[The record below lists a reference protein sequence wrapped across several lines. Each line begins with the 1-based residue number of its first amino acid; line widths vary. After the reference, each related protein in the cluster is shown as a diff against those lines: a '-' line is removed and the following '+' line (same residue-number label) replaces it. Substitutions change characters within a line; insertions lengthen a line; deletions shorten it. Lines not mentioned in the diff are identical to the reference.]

1 MTAVSSV
8 SSCMHWIR
16 GCIIILLLTIL
27 DQGSKS
33 LVLAQLKDQPDISL
47 IPGVLQL
54 RYLENRGMA
63 FGFIYV
69 YARIPKNRYYL
80 PLSVTAL
87 VMVSG
92 TLGNFID
99 RVCRGYV
106 VDFIYFSLIDFPV
119 FNIADMY
126 VVCSGILLVMLV
138 CFRYKNDEDYDFLRI
153 KKD

>member
-47 IPGVLQL
+47 IPGVFN
-54 RYLENRGMA
+54 YGISKIDGMA
-63 FGFIYV
+63 FWIVLKVKFPVFCDFCAFLFFLV
-69 YARIPKNRYYL
+69 YLSMYMPESQNRYYL

-92 TLGNFID
+92 ALGNF
-99 RVCRGYV
+99 Y
-106 VDFIYFSLIDFPV
+106 
-119 FNIADMY
+119 
-126 VVCSGILLVMLV
+126 
-138 CFRYKNDEDYDFLRI
+138 
-153 KKD
+153 

>member
-1 MTAVSSV
+1 MRTAPGNPGDSDMTAVSSV

-63 FGFIYV
+63 FGLFEGKIPVFVILCLLFFGVFIYV
-69 YARIPKNRYYL
+69 CQNPEKQI
-80 PLSVTAL
+80 LSAA
-87 VMVSG
+87 VSNC
-92 TLGNFID
+92 TGNGF
-99 RVCRGYV
+99 R
-106 VDFIYFSLIDFPV
+106 
-119 FNIADMY
+119 
-126 VVCSGILLVMLV
+126 CSWK
-138 CFRYKNDEDYDFLRI
+138 FY
-153 KKD
+153 

>member
-63 FGFIYV
+63 FGLFEGKI
-69 YARIPKNRYYL
+69 
-80 PLSVTAL
+80 
-87 VMVSG
+87 
-92 TLGNFID
+92 
-99 RVCRGYV
+99 
-106 VDFIYFSLIDFPV
+106 PV
-119 FNIADMY
+119 FVIFVPFVFWCIYLCICQNPEKQILSAA
-126 VVCSGILLVMLV
+126 VSNCTGNGFRCSWK
-138 CFRYKNDEDYDFLRI
+138 FY
-153 KKD
+153 

>member
-63 FGFIYV
+63 FGLFEGKI
-69 YARIPKNRYYL
+69 
-80 PLSVTAL
+80 
-87 VMVSG
+87 
-92 TLGNFID
+92 
-99 RVCRGYV
+99 
-106 VDFIYFSLIDFPV
+106 PV
-119 FNIADMY
+119 FVIYLCICQNPEKQILSAA
-126 VVCSGILLVMLV
+126 VSNCTGNGFRCSWK
-138 CFRYKNDEDYDFLRI
+138 FY
-153 KKD
+153 

>member
-54 RYLENRGMA
+54 IIRFLT
-63 FGFIYV
+63 V
-69 YARIPKNRYYL
+69 
-80 PLSVTAL
+80 SQ
-87 VMVSG
+87 VSG
-92 TLGNFID
+92 LTAI
-99 RVCRGYV
+99 
-106 VDFIYFSLIDFPV
+106 
-119 FNIADMY
+119 
-126 VVCSGILLVMLV
+126 
-138 CFRYKNDEDYDFLRI
+138 FL
-153 KKD
+153 K